1 MTISPSPPLAG
12 QNALPPF
19 LLEGTTISL
28 YPLHG
33 YTLTA
38 AVWTRE
44 TTVSTCDQKRERR
57 RASLPLLEG
66 IQLHPHESLLYH
78 HMAICF
84 ISIGPWAQTL
94 QQQFFSY
101 RLTITLSSSLHS
113 TQEPQTDNP
122 SNQPISVASHRL
134 SISVGSKT
142 AYTSS
147 VSLLT

>member
-12 QNALPPF
+12 PNALPPF
-19 LLEGTTISL
+19 LLKGTTISL
-28 YPLHG
+28 YLLHG

-57 RASLPLLEG
+57 RASLPPLEG

-78 HMAICF
+78 YMAICF

-94 QQQFFSY
+94 QQQFFSH
-101 RLTITLSSSLHS
+101 LPDPTLSSHL
-113 TQEPQTDNP
+113 
-122 SNQPISVASHRL
+122 
-134 SISVGSKT
+134 
-142 AYTSS
+142 YTP
-147 VSLLT
+147 TIDREA